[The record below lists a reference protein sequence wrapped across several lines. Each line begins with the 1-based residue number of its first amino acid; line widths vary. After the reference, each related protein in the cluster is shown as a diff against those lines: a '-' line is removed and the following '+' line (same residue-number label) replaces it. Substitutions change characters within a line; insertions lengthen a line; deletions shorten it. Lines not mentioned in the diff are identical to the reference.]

1 VKALKERG
9 SLARIEHLKI
19 IRLKIAELREQ
30 TSAEALSNAFSNKQG
45 VASVE
50 INSSNATVVIAYDDT
65 LTSIFDIE
73 AIIYMLKFK
82 LEGIS
87 YLS

>member
-1 VKALKERG
+1 MI
-9 SLARIEHLKI
+9 RIEHLKI
-19 IRLKIAELREQ
+19 IRLKIAELSEQ
-30 TSAEALSNAFSNKQG
+30 INADALSNAFSNKHG

-50 INSSNATVVIAYDDT
+50 INVNNATVVIAYDDT
-65 LTSIFDIE
+65 LTSIVEIE
-73 AIIYMLKFK
+73 ALVYKLRFK

>member
-1 VKALKERG
+1 LV
-9 SLARIEHLKI
+9 RIEHLKI
-19 IRLKIAELREQ
+19 IRLKISELSEQ
-30 TSAEALSNAFSNKQG
+30 TSADALSNAFSNKRG
-45 VASVE
+45 VANVE
-50 INSSNATVVIAYDDT
+50 INSSTATVVIAYDDT

-73 AIIYMLKFK
+73 AIIHRLKFK

>member
-1 VKALKERG
+1 M
-9 SLARIEHLKI
+9 ARIEHLKI
-19 IRLKIAELREQ
+19 IRLKITELNEQ

-50 INSSNATVVIAYDDT
+50 INSSGATVVIAYDDT

-73 AIIYMLKFK
+73 AVVYKLKFK

-87 YLS
+87 YLR